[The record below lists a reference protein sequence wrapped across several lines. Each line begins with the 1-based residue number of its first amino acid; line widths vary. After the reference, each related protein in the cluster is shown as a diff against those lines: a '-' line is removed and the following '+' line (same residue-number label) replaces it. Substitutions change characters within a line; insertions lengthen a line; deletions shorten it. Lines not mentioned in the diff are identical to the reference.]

1 MHRDTTHRPCRT
13 VCTSWHN
20 VLGSVDRPHANTVA
34 DIAARCA
41 ALDYGYAAWFSH
53 QVDVVVRA
61 TKKVTLLPRVGSRT
75 TTVAVADVAPVL
87 ADIARPVA

>member
-53 QVDVVVRA
+53 QVDVVVARDEEGDLA
-61 TKKVTLLPRVGSRT
+61 AKGRLPHNDRRGS
-75 TTVAVADVAPVL
+75 
-87 ADIARPVA
+87 